1 MRRKEAIL
9 GSMTP
14 EERRRPDLLDGSR
27 KRRIARGSGTEVPE
41 VNQLLL
47 QYRQAR
53 KMMKMLGK
61 NGGRGIP
68 RIFG

>member
-9 GSMTP
+9 CSMTHQ
-14 EERRRPDLLDGSR
+14 ERRQPDLLDASR

-41 VNQLLL
+41 VNQLLQ

-61 NGGRGIP
+61 TGGKGLP